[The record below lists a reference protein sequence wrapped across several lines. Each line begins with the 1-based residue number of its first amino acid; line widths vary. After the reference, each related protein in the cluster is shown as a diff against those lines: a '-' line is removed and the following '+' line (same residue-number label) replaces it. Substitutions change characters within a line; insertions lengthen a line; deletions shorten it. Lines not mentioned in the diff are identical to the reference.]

1 MNHYVNGVSNVSMS
15 NGVITFDFVS
25 ATLNDKG
32 ENVVKDEVQI
42 TMAGATFNGFMNICS
57 EFIEKVKEQSKVKI
71 ENGEET
77 TEEVTS
83 NEKKTGKRAKKNGK

>member
-42 TMAGATFNGFMNICS
+42 TMAGSTFNGFMNICS

-71 ENGEET
+71 ENGEEAA
-77 TEEVTS
+77 EEATS